1 MDKAPELIKL
11 VLEYY
16 KPSKEYE
23 KLAQEIC
30 TLRGVQERTSET
42 INTLTKSQDK
52 LSQRFQLLAEL
63 TTAQDDLP
71 SGYGRRLQD
80 HVHGLWCLEG
90 LHQDLDVRVEKAR
103 RRFLHLSLRS
113 SNSFLLSFS
122 LCWFLGIRYIQSNKY
137 NSRNKQAHVYYNTCV
152 LIATFFSSR
161 EMFIDQ
167 ISIMR
172 TDLKTRQ
179 CSFINIYSNFI
190 WFASSGGRCRQGHM
204 ASEVVVVLI
213 TGVLENFRE
222 N

>member
-1 MDKAPELIKL
+1 MSDPADPFENFAGKLLMLAMDKAPELIKL

-90 LHQDLDVRVEKAR
+90 LHQDLDVRVEK
-103 RRFLHLSLRS
+103 
-113 SNSFLLSFS
+113 
-122 LCWFLGIRYIQSNKY
+122 
-137 NSRNKQAHVYYNTCV
+137 V
-152 LIATFFSSR
+152 LQGLNR
-161 EMFIDQ
+161 V
-167 ISIMR
+167 
-172 TDLKTRQ
+172 TDDFYVEP
-179 CSFINIYSNFI
+179 S
-190 WFASSGGRCRQGHM
+190 
-204 ASEVVVVLI
+204 V
-213 TGVLENFRE
+213 
-222 N
+222 